1 MLSTGYQ
8 IKCPWILVHTAK
20 QHGQAI
26 GIWCTDLWA
35 GFAAVCHSFNM
46 PAVAEPKLE
55 DEDIFFRSLK
65 ADSLTWKRVGKRNYY
80 RVGSGE
86 IFYLTAIKA
95 SSVVTL

>member
-1 MLSTGYQ
+1 
-8 IKCPWILVHTAK
+8 
-20 QHGQAI
+20 
-26 GIWCTDLWA
+26 
-35 GFAAVCHSFNM
+35 M

-55 DEDIFFRSLK
+55 DEDISFRSLK
-65 ADSLTWKRVGKRNYY
+65 ADSLTWKRVGKKNYY

>member
-1 MLSTGYQ
+1 
-8 IKCPWILVHTAK
+8 
-20 QHGQAI
+20 
-26 GIWCTDLWA
+26 
-35 GFAAVCHSFNM
+35 M

-65 ADSLTWKRVGKRNYY
+65 ADSLTWKTVGKRNYY

-86 IFYLTAIKA
+86 IFYLTAIKS